1 MTVFP
6 KTLEQ
11 AGFDKEPKIT
21 ERELPIDEFRY
32 SSNVVSS
39 YVIITCSMSITRMS
53 KYFRFVMSSLNI
65 SGRRIV
71 SMEEVDEMI
80 NAVDDGDGR
89 LDYQEFI
96 KLLTK

>member
-21 ERELPIDEFRY
+21 DRELPIDE
-32 SSNVVSS
+32 
-39 YVIITCSMSITRMS
+39 
-53 KYFRFVMSSLNI
+53 FRFVMSSLNI

>member
-1 MTVFP
+1 VTVFP

-21 ERELPIDEFRY
+21 DRELPIDE
-32 SSNVVSS
+32 
-39 YVIITCSMSITRMS
+39 
-53 KYFRFVMSSLNI
+53 FRFVMSSLNI